1 MVVTRQSRRLQELVI
16 RPQGDKALAVS
27 TTTTDSSSGISTV
40 IAASRKRPRTSSS
53 AITTK
58 KITRTVKRGEG
69 DSSDGAEDQLPET
82 PKKPSHTAK
91 RVKREPKS
99 DVEESDF
106 EDDENLGGCCE
117 SDDDFEFDTP
127 PKKPKANSKQKRV
140 PLKPAKTKK
149 TKKVVVKAEDS
160 TGEPPETMPRLL
172 PLTGGSLPLPWKG
185 RLGYACIN
193 TYLRSLNPPIF
204 SGRTCR
210 MASIIEHRHPLQDP
224 SQPEHP
230 TKNRPD
236 MKKPASIERG
246 QRYVEAIGLANARD
260 IIPILRWNDR
270 FGIKFMRLSSDM
282 FPFAS
287 HKEYGYPLT
296 PFAAEVLGE
305 VGRTVAEL
313 GHRVTTHPGQ
323 YTQLG
328 SPRKEVVDSAIRDL
342 NYHDEMLSLLKLPEQ
357 ADRDAVMIIHLG
369 GTFGDKAATLDRFRA
384 NYKRLSV
391 SVKRRLVLENDDV
404 SWSVHDLLPICQEL
418 EIPLVLDFHHH
429 SIIFDEEALKD
440 EGTTDVTNLYDRI
453 KETWDRKG
461 IRQKMHYSE
470 SRPGAITSRDRRAHS
485 ARVKELPPC
494 PPDMDLMIEAKDK
507 EQSVFELMRTYKLDG
522 WEKIKSVVPDDR
534 SDEWAVYWPE
544 GRDDLLKVRKV
555 RKKKSDLDLGVGVDA
570 ETEESKAVPEKKTRA
585 KRVSTKKA
593 QSEVDE

>member
-27 TTTTDSSSGISTV
+27 TTTTDSSSCISTV

-58 KITRTVKRGEG
+58 EITRTVKRGEG
-69 DSSDGAEDQLPET
+69 DSSDGAEDQPPET

-117 SDDDFEFDTP
+117 SDDDFD
-127 PKKPKANSKQKRV
+127 
-140 PLKPAKTKK
+140 
-149 TKKVVVKAEDS
+149 KKVVVKAEDS

-296 PFAAEVLGE
+296 PFAADVLGE

-357 ADRDAVMIIHLG
+357 TDRDAVMIIHLG

-384 NYKRLSV
+384 NYERLSV

-555 RKKKSDLDLGVGVDA
+555 RKKKSDLDLGVEVDA
-570 ETEESKAVPEKKTRA
+570 ETGESKAVPEKKTRA

-593 QSEVDE
+593 QGEVDE